1 MYSHA
6 DIAGWASVVVLA
18 VLVITSDLRSRR
30 VPNWLVAVGL
40 VLSIVLVKFGSVVA
54 LAYDWRDV
62 WLGGAIA
69 LAGFLP
75 LYALGWMGAGDV
87 KFFAVAGL
95 LAGWHGLVA
104 IWLVSSVLAGVHAL
118 AILLLRRADASAPAG
133 RLDADACLP
142 GAGALGRRTGRPAR
156 HSVRRLHGNRA
167 AEPAVVARRDAGAV
181 AAGHVG
187 AQHRPQTVLNESRSS
202 GPARL
207 EKESAM
213 PTLQREWVSAH
224 RGRVGLRAAAR
235 RGCRGVAAVEFAVVV
250 PVLLLLMLGI
260 VYYGVIFA
268 MQQALTLAAEEGAR
282 AALRY
287 QSTNAQRVAAAYT
300 AVSSVLPTVLNGRV
314 QTNQGS
320 TPLVACQNVA
330 GMQCLSVVLTMPLT
344 TGNNPLL
351 PAIPLLPVP
360 STLTGSAVVQL
371 VSGS

>member
-1 MYSHA
+1 
-6 DIAGWASVVVLA
+6 
-18 VLVITSDLRSRR
+18 
-30 VPNWLVAVGL
+30 
-40 VLSIVLVKFGSVVA
+40 
-54 LAYDWRDV
+54 
-62 WLGGAIA
+62 
-69 LAGFLP
+69 
-75 LYALGWMGAGDV
+75 
-87 KFFAVAGL
+87 
-95 LAGWHGLVA
+95 
-104 IWLVSSVLAGVHAL
+104 
-118 AILLLRRADASAPAG
+118 
-133 RLDADACLP
+133 
-142 GAGALGRRTGRPAR
+142 
-156 HSVRRLHGNRA
+156 
-167 AEPAVVARRDAGAV
+167 
-181 AAGHVG
+181 
-187 AQHRPQTVLNESRSS
+187 
-202 GPARL
+202 
-207 EKESAM
+207 M

-300 AVSSVLPTVLNGRV
+300 AVSSVLPTFLNGRV